1 MYICVCVFYV
11 YLYISVYTYIWIYLH
26 TYLTVYGMHICMCAY
41 IQSAAVKDEKEEEVE
56 NVNITCNTLQVIST
70 NTHAHI
76 NPISLGVSISKAWIW
91 SKETPPGWFPFW
103 VVSKWRSQEEED
115 RPSDRSSSSGLFNWK
130 PLKQETHPGGKGSC
144 DPIMWLFRGDVGPTL
159 QHTATHS
166 NRLNALEHAATHCNA
181 LEHPATH
188 SNILHRFAT
197 HCSTHCSTRCNT
209 LQRTTI
215 RCTTLHHA
223 ALGCDILQHTH
234 SLFFLKHTGQ
244 LGGSPASAGNSTK
257 TKIDNTQITL
267 NEEARRAVRS
277 TSNQLSEPYEVA
289 QHPYQRRW
297 ISSKCVQ

>member
-1 MYICVCVFYV
+1 
-11 YLYISVYTYIWIYLH
+11 
-26 TYLTVYGMHICMCAY
+26 
-41 IQSAAVKDEKEEEVE
+41 
-56 NVNITCNTLQVIST
+56 
-70 NTHAHI
+70 
-76 NPISLGVSISKAWIW
+76 
-91 SKETPPGWFPFW
+91 
-103 VVSKWRSQEEED
+103 
-115 RPSDRSSSSGLFNWK
+115 
-130 PLKQETHPGGKGSC
+130 
-144 DPIMWLFRGDVGPTL
+144 MWLFRGDVGPTL

-166 NRLNALEHAATHCNA
+166 NRLNALQHAATHCNA

-267 NEEARRAVRS
+267 KKEAWRALRSLRHTATHRNAPQHTATHCNTPRHTATHCNTLQHRRNNWRCVCGARS
-277 TSNQLSEPYEVA
+277 
-289 QHPYQRRW
+289 
-297 ISSKCVQ
+297 K